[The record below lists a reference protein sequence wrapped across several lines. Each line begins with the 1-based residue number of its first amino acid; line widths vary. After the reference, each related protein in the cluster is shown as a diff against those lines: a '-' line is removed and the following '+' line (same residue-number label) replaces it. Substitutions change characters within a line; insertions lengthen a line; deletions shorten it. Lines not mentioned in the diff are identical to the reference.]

1 MESIP
6 LVPRTFQFTFCFHY
20 PKNNSVKL
28 HIPTK
33 ITTIYILSTTTYN
46 IFIDKLFLITTANP
60 SNNLVLPM
68 LGDDKRKDS
77 IS

>member
-1 MESIP
+1 M
-6 LVPRTFQFTFCFHY
+6 
-20 PKNNSVKL
+20 
-28 HIPTK
+28 
-33 ITTIYILSTTTYN
+33 STTTYN